1 MYVCM
6 CCAVTSHTVEE
17 TIRCGARSTRD
28 VAAQC
33 GAGSVCGR
41 CRSNVREILEEGSGS
56 VRRVRGWR
64 RDAEADPMMNSVVD
78 RPVARTG

>member
-17 TIRCGARSTRD
+17 TIRCGARSTKD

-33 GAGSVCGR
+33 GAGSICGR
-41 CRSNVREILEEGSGS
+41 CRATVRKILAHGDPMGPAAPRPM
-56 VRRVRGWR
+56 RRV
-64 RDAEADPMMNSVVD
+64 ADS
-78 RPVARTG
+78 R